1 MLQQQSRT
9 FPGMEVDKP
18 ISQDVAI
25 DPIMQAKIKILS
37 GINQVITSNTATG
50 HPPTSDGSTAGFPH
64 VATPTTHWP
73 LTIPSNSNQT
83 GMK

>member
-18 ISQDVAI
+18 ISQDVTI

-37 GINQVITSNTATG
+37 GINQVITSNTTG
-50 HPPTSDGSTAGFPH
+50 HPPTSDGSTFPH

-73 LTIPSNSNQT
+73 LTLPSNSNQT
-83 GMK
+83 GML